1 MATYTYPLTMPTT
14 GFVQSSW
21 KLVRAVSVS
30 QSPFTGESQT
40 IEYDKAL
47 WSCTVSL
54 PPMRRSTAA
63 LWQSFFMKLHGRK
76 GTFLMGD
83 PDAKTIQGAFTGSNR
98 VPAASA
104 VVGADSININC
115 NANSTNDV
123 VFKAGDFI
131 QLDTGANARLYMI
144 VNDATASSVANVPV
158 DIEPPLKRAITIN
171 STAINYT
178 SPSAVMRMDNNDL
191 GWDAN
196 HISTYGISFSCTE
209 AQ

>member
-1 MATYTYPLTMPTT
+1 MASYTYPLTMPTT

-21 KLVRAVSVS
+21 KLVRAISVS
-30 QSPFTGESQT
+30 QSPFTGQSQT

-83 PDAKTIQGAFTGSNR
+83 PDAKTVQGVLTGTAT
-98 VPAASA
+98 VQAAKA
-104 VVGADSININC
+104 VGVDAINITVPSSGN
-115 NANSTNDV
+115 NGNV
-123 VFKAGDFI
+123 ILKAGDYL
-131 QLDTGANARLYMI
+131 QLDTGADARLYMV
-144 VNDATASSVANVPV
+144 VNDATASSVANVSI
-158 DIEPPLKRAITIN
+158 DIEPPLKKAITT
-171 STAINYT
+171 STAIDYT
-178 SPSAVMRMDNNDL
+178 SAQAVMRMDNNDL

>member
-1 MATYTYPLTMPTT
+1 MATYTYPIAMPTT

-54 PPMRRSTAA
+54 PPMKRSTAA

-76 GTFLMGD
+76 GTFLLGD
-83 PDAKTIQGAFTGSNR
+83 PDAKTVQGVLTGTAT
-98 VPAASA
+98 VQAAKA
-104 VVGADSININC
+104 IGVDAINITVPSSG
-115 NANSTNDV
+115 NSGNV
-123 VFKAGDFI
+123 ILKAGDYL
-131 QLDTGANARLYMI
+131 QLDTGANARLYMV
-144 VNDATASSVANVPV
+144 VNDATASSVANVSI
-158 DIEPPLKRAITIN
+158 DIEPPLKKAITT
-171 STAINYT
+171 STAIDYT
-178 SPSAVMRMDNNDL
+178 SAQAVMRMDNNDL

-196 HISTYGISFSCTE
+196 HISTYGISFSATE

>member
-83 PDAKTIQGAFTGSNR
+83 PDAKTVQGALVGAIEAYADKAIGVDAINIVTTAAN
-98 VPAASA
+98 ASA
-104 VVGADSININC
+104 VILKAGDYLQTG
-115 NANSTNDV
+115 ANSTA
-123 VFKAGDFI
+123 K
-131 QLDTGANARLYMI
+131 LYMV
-144 VNDATASSVANVPV
+144 VNDATASNHGNVSV
-158 DIEPPLKRAITIN
+158 DIEPPLKTGITDGDV
-171 STAINYT
+171 INYT
-178 SPSAVMRMDNNDL
+178 SAKAVMRMDNNDL